1 MSNMIKLDIFEI
13 QDAIYNNPNIAA
25 RKFIKNNICVIGF
38 KSTRL
43 LVVNGV
49 KYKNAVGFSIDANK
63 KQLQVNYGIN
73 RTVNTALQSVNK
85 CTITKEWTSI
95 IVNII

>member
-13 QDAIYNNPNIAA
+13 QDAIYNNTNIAA

-49 KYKNAVGFSIDANK
+49 KYKNVVGFSIDANK

-85 CTITKEWTSI
+85 CTITKEGTSI

>member
-1 MSNMIKLDIFEI
+1 MSNMINLGIFEV
-13 QDAIYNNPNIAA
+13 QDAIYNNPNITA

-43 LVVNGV
+43 LIVNGV
-49 KYKNAVGFSIDANK
+49 KYKNVVGFSIDANK
-63 KQLQVNYGIN
+63 KQLQINYGIN

-85 CTITKEWTSI
+85 CTITKEGSSI